1 MKRVFQQPYRY
12 WLLGIFLIYLVIVVL
27 VSGFYNTIP
36 AIIVNAATVNWFKL
50 SLSLL
55 FSLMIGALVAVNSVY
70 LFILS
75 KARRQCRS
83 AKALTGV
90 GATTG
95 IITGICP
102 LCVTGLIPLLFGFFG
117 VSFSLGSLPFQ
128 GLEVQV
134 MTILILLFSLYYVN
148 HKKDLRK

>member
-1 MKRVFQQPYRY
+1 MKRVFQRPYRY
-12 WLLGIFLIYLVIVVL
+12 WTIGIFITYLVIVIL

-36 AIIVNAATVNWFKL
+36 AIIVNASTVNWLKI

-55 FSLMIGALVAVNSVY
+55 FSLTIGALVAINSVY
-70 LFILS
+70 LFILY

-83 AKALTGV
+83 AATLTSV
-90 GATTG
+90 GATAG

-117 VSFSLGSLPFQ
+117 VSFSLGGLPFQ
-128 GLEVQV
+128 GLEIQLL
-134 MTILILLFSLYYVN
+134 TIFLLGLSLFL
-148 HKKDLRK
+148 LRRFRR